1 MSSPS
6 KAATDI
12 DTIGED
18 LAALKRDFA
27 SLMEHVK
34 TGAVNGANGSAK
46 YAASKLS
53 DEAQQLYGKLASE
66 STRSVQA
73 LSRQIEAQPIASLLI
88 AFAAGFIGSRLLVK

>member
-1 MSSPS
+1 MSSAS

-12 DTIGED
+12 ETIGAD

-27 SLMEHVK
+27 ALMEHLK
-34 TGAVNGANGSAK
+34 AGAVNGANGSAK

-66 STRSVQA
+66 GTRQVQA
-73 LSRQIEAQPIASLLI
+73 LSRQIEAQPIASLFI
-88 AFAAGFIGSRLLVK
+88 AFAAGFIGSRLLQK